1 MNGIAVTEWT
11 GATPGKNRNE
21 KVRVKSSLWFKGFFF
36 AMVILPVW
44 LGLGVFIAWLLADF
58 NRAMAQQPAALL
70 SPWSVFCLFFLC
82 AIVMGWFRMGK
93 SPKNV
98 VI

>member
-1 MNGIAVTEWT
+1 MNSIAVTEWT
-11 GATPGKNRNE
+11 GAAIGKNLNE
-21 KVRVKSSLWFKGFFF
+21 EASAKSSLCFKSFFF
-36 AMVILPVW
+36 AMVALPAW
-44 LGLGVFIAWLLADF
+44 LGLGVFLTWLLADF
-58 NRAMAQQPAALL
+58 NRAMAQPAALFP
-70 SPWSVFCLFFLC
+70 PWSVFCLFFVC